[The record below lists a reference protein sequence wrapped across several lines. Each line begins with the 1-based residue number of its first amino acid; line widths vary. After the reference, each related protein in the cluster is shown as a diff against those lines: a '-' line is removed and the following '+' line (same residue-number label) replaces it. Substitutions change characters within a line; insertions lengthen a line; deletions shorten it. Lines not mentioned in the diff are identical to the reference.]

1 MVKKDSLNSI
11 RALLI
16 VIIAIALIFI
26 ALFAYSGIWPPVVI
40 IESSSMQHGSQWQYG
55 VINTGDM
62 VIVKKVTSVSDIITY
77 VQGRETGYK
86 SYGDYGNVIIYTSQS
101 GMSIIHRAIF
111 YVASWN
117 NTVPEII
124 GEQK

>member
-62 VIVKKVTSVSDIITY
+62 VIVKKVTSVSDI
-77 VQGRETGYK
+77 
-86 SYGDYGNVIIYTSQS
+86 
-101 GMSIIHRAIF
+101 
-111 YVASWN
+111 
-117 NTVPEII
+117 
-124 GEQK
+124 